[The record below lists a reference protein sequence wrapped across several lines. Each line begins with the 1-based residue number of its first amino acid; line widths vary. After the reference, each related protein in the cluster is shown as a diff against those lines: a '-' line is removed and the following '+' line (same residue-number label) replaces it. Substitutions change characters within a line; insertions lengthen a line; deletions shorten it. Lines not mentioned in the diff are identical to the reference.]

1 MTAMDGNRNTA
12 PAKPS
17 RKAQG
22 DQAEAV
28 AARYLQSKGVRIL
41 ERNVYNRGGEIDLV
55 GRTDETLV
63 FFEVR
68 FRKRGGLMDGA
79 ESIGW
84 RKQQKLLR
92 AVSFYLHRNGLWDHP
107 CRIDVVSIA
116 PGTTHQ
122 YRIRWIRNAIQA
134 DA

>member
-1 MTAMDGNRNTA
+1 MRARDGDTTPATGRVNR
-12 PAKPS
+12 K
-17 RKAQG
+17 KLG
-22 DQAEAV
+22 DQAEGV

-41 ERNVYNRGGEIDLV
+41 ERNVYNRGGEIDLI
-55 GRTDETLV
+55 GQDAETLV

-68 FRKRGGLMDGA
+68 FRKRHALTDGA

-107 CRIDVVSIA
+107 CRIDVVAIA

-134 DA
+134 EA

>member
-1 MTAMDGNRNTA
+1 MIS
-12 PAKPS
+12 S

-22 DQAEAV
+22 DHAEAV

-55 GRTDETLV
+55 GQDDEMLV

-68 FRKRGGLMDGA
+68 FRKRGGLTDGA

-92 AVSFYLHRNGLWDHP
+92 AVSFYLHRNGLWDRP
-107 CRIDVVSIA
+107 CRIDVVAIA

-122 YRIRWIRNAIQA
+122 YQIRWIRNAIQA
-134 DA
+134 DL